1 MLIYAMGF
9 VFSLFQL
16 DRIMEQLP
24 FGNGYFFSVDG
35 FTRKRTAGHD
45 FAGIGT
51 IVVQLFVETFT
62 GGFERFGSF
71 LHRDVF
77 RRGADGDGR
86 EMLIARGIFDLQDES
101 RQSSELPWTVVYR
114 NVRCIPGCPRAS
126 AKGGCSFPA
135 GISADGFRFA
145 AQLPT
150 DVNRIRIDV
159 PVRKHTIVIRKSF
172 CTMVFD
178 DGVFGCFPAFILIG
192 YGRELSECDFGDILH
207 PAHDGVDAII
217 RISCIFGNALS
228 DLQDIV
234 IDFGLLQ
241 ARVFYGIFVNT
252 FQCCLVEMF

>member
-101 RQSSELPWTVVYR
+101 RQSSELPGTVAYR
-114 NVRCIPGCPRAS
+114 NVGCIPGCPRAS
-126 AKGGCSFPA
+126 AEGGSGFPA
-135 GISADGFRFA
+135 RISADGFRSV

-150 DVNRIRIDV
+150 DDNRIGIDV
-159 PVRKHTIVIRKSF
+159 PVGKYAIVIRKSF

>member
-178 DGVFGCFPAFILIG
+178 DGVFGCFPSFILIR
-192 YGRELSECDFGDILH
+192 YGRRLADGNFRNIH
-207 PAHDGVDAII
+207 PVNDRVNAIS